1 MGLDSHAGGKC
12 GAPVPASLCV
22 PDALRPPDCT
32 GTMAGDI
39 GFDPLEI
46 SNLVPLAWSREVRA
60 LAALDRC
67 CRCRNLD
74 GLRYLAVLLRV
85 LV

>member
-1 MGLDSHAGGKC
+1 
-12 GAPVPASLCV
+12 
-22 PDALRPPDCT
+22 
-32 GTMAGDI
+32 MAGDI